1 MTGKKKKIYSN
12 MRNDKRLRRDELQN
26 GMRRTK
32 PSQQFGLIEIDESR
46 QLKEGGRGQR
56 EGVKREGSREINADG
71 KWKCNKVSRLVED
84 TD

>member
-1 MTGKKKKIYSN
+1 

-46 QLKEGGRGQR
+46 QLKEGEAGGRDGKEWR
-56 EGVKREGSREINADG
+56 GDRGKEIIADG
-71 KWKCNKVSRLVED
+71 KWKCDKVSRLVED

>member
-1 MTGKKKKIYSN
+1 MTAKKKKIYLN

-26 GMRRTK
+26 GMRKTK

-46 QLKEGGRGQR
+46 QAKEGGNQR

-71 KWKCNKVSRLVED
+71 KWKCDKVSRLVED